1 MAISKLALFAF
12 SVAAGIKLDA
22 SDAAGRPV
30 TKVVKLLKGMQTSME
45 KEATEDEETYEKMTC
60 WCKTNKEEKSS
71 SIKEAGESIKSL
83 TARVAE
89 LSATG
94 SRLGVEITNL
104 KDEISKNEKGLDSA
118 MAFRKKE
125 TSEFVSEEQDLVS
138 SATSVSNAVETI
150 NSSGGSLLQ
159 TPHGQVLSQ
168 LKVVVQQHKNLL
180 TEAQRKK
187 IQDLIDSPSSLRSSF
202 AQKSAPTDTAGG
214 VAGVLSGLKDDF
226 TDRLQ
231 SLRGQ
236 ENKSKAT
243 YAALYQAKRDEI
255 NAGRKQLETKTELKA
270 NAQLEMVEAK
280 HDIKDTKASVA
291 ADSDLMAQVKDRCGG
306 MDAEFG
312 KRSKMRNEE
321 MEAVAKAIEIL
332 SADEAHDAF
341 GKTFSTSLLQ
351 VPSRDGQRKRAAAML
366 AKAGKQDLRLVTLS
380 MMLKLDTFEKVK
392 KAIDDMTRDLKKQQS
407 DEGNKKDW
415 CIDELNKNKLQTE
428 GKSREHESL
437 TGELETLKS
446 NDARIA
452 DEMKVLTDEVSEMN
466 KQIALAGQ
474 NREKENTEFQQTIAD
489 QRMAQQQLKKAL
501 VVLKDFYTKSRESLV
516 QASEGGSPEF
526 KDFKQSS
533 GSVGVLSMLQQ
544 LVADAKAMEAEAT
557 HAEQTAQK
565 DYEAFAKSTQAAIKA
580 RNSTLLDKSEKK
592 GHTEAAAVAARESQE
607 GVRDEL
613 KELSQKEADVHG
625 SCDWLLQNFEP
636 RQSSREDEVD
646 ALQQAKAM
654 LSGAKA

>member
-1 MAISKLALFAF
+1 MTISKLALFAF
-12 SVAAGIKLDA
+12 SVAAGIKYDA
-22 SDAAGRPV
+22 SDAATRPV
-30 TKVVKLLKGMQTSME
+30 TKVVKLLKGMQSSME
-45 KEATEDEETYEKMTC
+45 REAKEDEETYEKMTC
-60 WCKTNKEEKSS
+60 WCNTNKDEKGN
-71 SIKEAGESIKSL
+71 SIKEARESIKSL

-94 SRLGVEITNL
+94 SRLDVEITNL
-104 KDEISKNEKGLDSA
+104 KEEISKNEKGLDSA

-125 TSEFVSEEQDLVS
+125 ASEFVSEEQDLVS
-138 SATSVSNAVETI
+138 SATSVHNAIQTI
-150 NSSGGSLLQ
+150 SSSGGSFLQ

-168 LKVVVQQHKNLL
+168 LKMVVQQHKNLL
-180 TEAQRKK
+180 TDAQRKQL
-187 IQDLIDSPSSLRSSF
+187 QDLLDSSSNLRSSL
-202 AQKSAPTDTAGG
+202 AQKSSPVDTAGG

-226 TDRLQ
+226 TDRLE
-231 SLRGQ
+231 SLRSE
-236 ENKSKAT
+236 ENRSKAT
-243 YAALYQAKRDEI
+243 YEALYQAKRDEI
-255 NAGRKQLETKTELKA
+255 NAGRTQLEAKTELKA

-280 HDIKDTKASVA
+280 HDIKDTKASLA
-291 ADSDLMAQVKDRCGG
+291 ADSELAAEVKDRCGG

-341 GKTFSTSLLQ
+341 GKTFGTSLLQ
-351 VPSRDGQRKRAAAML
+351 VPSVDGQRKKAAAL
-366 AKAGKQDLRLVTLS
+366 LVQAGKKDMRLVTLS

-392 KAIDDMTRDLKKQQS
+392 KAIDDMVRDLKKQQS
-407 DEGNKKDW
+407 DEGKKKDW

-428 GKSREHESL
+428 GKSREQESL

-446 NDARIA
+446 SDAKIA
-452 DEMKVLTDEVSEMN
+452 DEMKVLKDEVAEMG
-466 KQIALAGQ
+466 KQITLAGQ
-474 NREKENTEFQQTIAD
+474 NREKENSEFQQTVAD
-489 QRMAQQQLKKAL
+489 QRAAQQQLKKAL
-501 VVLKDFYTKSRESLV
+501 VVLKDFYSKSSESLV
-516 QASEGGSPEF
+516 QASEGGSPAF
-526 KDFKQSS
+526 KAFKQSS

-565 DYEAFAKSTQAAIKA
+565 DYEAFAKSTKAAIKA
-580 RNSTLLDKSEKK
+580 KNSALLDKTEKK
-592 GHTEAAAVAARESQE
+592 GQIEGAVVAARESQE

-613 KELSQKEADVHG
+613 KELAQKEADVHG
-625 SCDWLLQNFEP
+625 SCDSLMQNFET
-636 RQSSREDEVD
+636 RQSSREDEVE

>member
-1 MAISKLALFAF
+1 
-12 SVAAGIKLDA
+12 
-22 SDAAGRPV
+22 
-30 TKVVKLLKGMQTSME
+30 
-45 KEATEDEETYEKMTC
+45 MTC

-104 KDEISKNEKGLDSA
+104 KEEISKNEKGLDSA

-125 TSEFVSEEQDLVS
+125 ASEFVSEEQDLVS

-150 NSSGGSLLQ
+150 SSSGGSLLQ

-187 IQDLIDSPSSLRSSF
+187 IQDLIDSPSSLRSSS
-202 AQKSAPTDTAGG
+202 AQKSAPTDTVGG

-407 DEGNKKDW
+407 DEGKKKDW

-452 DEMKVLTDEVSEMN
+452 EEMKVLTDEVSEMN

-636 RQSSREDEVD
+636 RQSSREDEVE

>member
-1 MAISKLALFAF
+1 
-12 SVAAGIKLDA
+12 
-22 SDAAGRPV
+22 
-30 TKVVKLLKGMQTSME
+30 
-45 KEATEDEETYEKMTC
+45 MTC
-60 WCKTNKEEKSS
+60 WCKTNKEEKSGS
-71 SIKEAGESIKSL
+71 MKEAGESIKSL

-104 KDEISKNEKGLDSA
+104 KEEISKNEKGLVSA
-118 MAFRKKE
+118 VSFRKKE
-125 TSEFVSEEQDLVS
+125 ASEFVSEEQDLVS
-138 SATSVSNAVETI
+138 SATSVGNAMETI
-150 NSSGGSLLQ
+150 SSSGGSFLQ

-187 IQDLIDSPSSLRSSF
+187 LQDLIDSPSSLRSSF
-202 AQKSAPTDTAGG
+202 AQKSDPTDAVGG

-226 TDRLQ
+226 SDRLQ

-236 ENKSKAT
+236 ENRSTAT
-243 YAALYQAKRDEI
+243 YEALYQAKRDEI

-280 HDIKDTKASVA
+280 HDIKDSKASLA

-321 MEAVAKAIEIL
+321 MEAVAKAIEVL

-341 GKTFSTSLLQ
+341 GKTFGTSLLQ
-351 VPSRDGQRKRAAAML
+351 VPSRDGQRKKAAAML
-366 AKAGKQDLRLVTLS
+366 AQAGKKDLRLVTLS

-392 KAIDDMTRDLKKQQS
+392 KAIDDMVRDLKRQQS
-407 DEGNKKDW
+407 DEGKKKDW
-415 CIDELNKNKLQTE
+415 CIDELQKNKLQTE

-446 NDARIA
+446 NEARIA
-452 DEMKVLTDEVSEMN
+452 DEMKVLTDENAEMN

-474 NREKENTEFQQTIAD
+474 NREKENSEFQQTIAD

-501 VVLKDFYTKSRESLV
+501 VVLRDFYSKSRESLV

-526 KDFKQSS
+526 KAFKQSS

-544 LVADAKAMEAEAT
+544 LVADARAMEAEAT

-565 DYEAFAKSTQAAIKA
+565 DYEAFAKSTKAAIKA
-580 RNSTLLDKSEKK
+580 KNSSLLDKSEKK
-592 GHTEAAAVAARESQE
+592 GQTEAAVVAARESQE

-613 KELSQKEADVHG
+613 KELSQKDADVHS
-625 SCDWLLQNFEP
+625 SCDWLMQNFEP
-636 RQSSREDEVD
+636 RQSSREDEVE